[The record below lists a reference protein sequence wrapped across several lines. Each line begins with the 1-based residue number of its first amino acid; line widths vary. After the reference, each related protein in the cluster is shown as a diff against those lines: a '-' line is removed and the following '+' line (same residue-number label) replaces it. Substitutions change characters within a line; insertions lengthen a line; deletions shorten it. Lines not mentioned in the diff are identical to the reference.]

1 MKKRTSITD
10 YKAAV
15 VGYVKMGA
23 SILEIKQVTGL
34 AAADIE
40 QGIIETK
47 LSVKPSEAAKTKIIV
62 SPVIQALARLLHTL
76 STDDQRDLP
85 DLIKEG
91 NRALK
96 QHNTAA
102 LLALEFGY
110 TSKPRKVTIFKW
122 HSLTTIK
129 SFTRDLR
136 KFSKKWVHIPTQAR
150 IQMSGCRFGQ
160 IR

>member
-1 MKKRTSITD
+1 MKSRTSITD
-10 YKAAV
+10 YKAAI

-23 SILEIKQVTGL
+23 TILEIKQLTGL

-40 QGIIETK
+40 QVIIETK
-47 LSVKPSEAAKTKIIV
+47 LSVKPSEAAKTQ
-62 SPVIQALARLLHTL
+62 IQALARLLHTL

-85 DLIKEG
+85 NLIKEG

-110 TSKPRKVTIFKW
+110 K
-122 HSLTTIK
+122 
-129 SFTRDLR
+129 
-136 KFSKKWVHIPTQAR
+136 QAEKGNNG
-150 IQMSGCRFGQ
+150 IL
-160 IR
+160 

>member
-40 QGIIETK
+40 QVIIETK

-76 STDDQRDLP
+76 STDDQRDLS
-85 DLIKEG
+85 LIKEG

-110 TSKPRKVTIFKW
+110 K
-122 HSLTTIK
+122 
-129 SFTRDLR
+129 
-136 KFSKKWVHIPTQAR
+136 QAEKGNNL
-150 IQMSGCRFGQ
+150 QMAFFNYDK
-160 IR
+160 IIYP

>member
-40 QGIIETK
+40 QVIIETK
-47 LSVKPSEAAKTKIIV
+47 LSVKPSEAAKTIIV

-110 TSKPRKVTIFKW
+110 K
-122 HSLTTIK
+122 
-129 SFTRDLR
+129 
-136 KFSKKWVHIPTQAR
+136 QAEKGNNL
-150 IQMSGCRFGQ
+150 QMAFFNYDK
-160 IR
+160 IIYP